1 MRSGA
6 RCFVVSGPL
15 LLVLLSGAGCSSAT
29 AGPPPPPPCQG
40 DADQQTCLTAHY
52 FQGFSPET
60 IEPCPGFVATV
71 KKVSARREID
81 FFLGGGVVDD
91 NARAEGQFL
100 QRFYQ
105 TYDLT
110 FFTTQPAGPAGLEF
124 ALDASTAQ
132 LAALPAQ
139 VGIAPGANPTPEQQK
154 ALDKATGDLLF
165 AGLRAFIRGQSNPPR
180 KSINVVVL
188 PHIASPDVAASFQGG
203 VVAGLGL
210 SPTLFKNVAADDASK
225 NLFELIGLDEDFT
238 PTLFVGHADV
248 VALAKSPDVIVAHEL
263 GHAMGLQHT
272 QDPGN
277 LMTQFA
283 ASNACIPGLDDA
295 EIAVLKST
303 GALLAAPDLGCAWR
317 RLFEIRDSVVRA
329 VLGARSPQR

>member
-1 MRSGA
+1 M
-6 RCFVVSGPL
+6 L
-15 LLVLLSGAGCSSAT
+15 LLAGAACSSASS
-29 AGPPPPPPCQG
+29 PPPPPPCQG
-40 DADQQTCLTAHY
+40 DPDQATCLTAHY
-52 FQGFSPET
+52 FQGFGPET
-60 IEPCPGFVATV
+60 VQPCAGFVPTA
-71 KKVSARREID
+71 KKVSARRQLD
-81 FFLGGGVVDD
+81 FLLGDGVVDD
-91 NARAEGQFL
+91 SARIEGQFL
-100 QRFYQ
+100 QRYYQ

-110 FFTTQPAGPAGLEF
+110 FFTQEPAAPAGLEY
-124 ALDASTAQ
+124 ALEASTAQ

-139 VGIAPGANPTPEQQK
+139 AGIAPGATPTPDQQK

-165 AGLRAFIRGQSNPPR
+165 AGLRAFVRAQSSPPR
-180 KSINVVVL
+180 TAISVVVL
-188 PHIASPDVAASFQGG
+188 THIASPDVAASFQGG
-203 VVAGLGL
+203 VIAGLGL
-210 SPTLFKNVAADDASK
+210 SPTLFKNVAADDPSK
-225 NLFELIGLDEDFT
+225 NLFELIGLGEDFT

-303 GALLAAPDLGCAWR
+303 GALLAAPDANCAWR
-317 RLFEIRDSVVRA
+317 RLFEIRDAVVRA
-329 VLGARSPQR
+329 VLAQR

>member
-1 MRSGA
+1 MRAALLAVLALLAGA
-6 RCFVVSGPL
+6 
-15 LLVLLSGAGCSSAT
+15 ACSSTSSA
-29 AGPPPPPPCQG
+29 PPPPCQG
-40 DADQQTCLTAHY
+40 DPDQETCLTAHY
-52 FQGFSPET
+52 FQGFGPET
-60 IEPCPGFVATV
+60 IQPCAGFVPTAQ
-71 KKVSARREID
+71 KVSARRQID
-81 FFLGGGVVDD
+81 FFLGNVVADD

-100 QRFYQ
+100 QRYYQ

-110 FFTTQPAGPAGLEF
+110 FFTREPAAPAGLEYV
-124 ALDASTAQ
+124 LDASTAQ

-139 VGIAPGANPTPEQQK
+139 VGIAPGATPTPEQQK

-165 AGLRAFIRGQSNPPR
+165 AGLRSFVRGQSNPPR
-180 KSINVVVL
+180 TSISVVVL

-203 VVAGLGL
+203 VIAGLGL
-210 SPTLFKNVAADDASK
+210 SPTLFKNVAANDPSK
-225 NLFELIGLDEDFT
+225 NLFDLIGLGEDFT

-303 GALLAAPDLGCAWR
+303 AALLAAPDANCAWR

-329 VLGARSPQR
+329 VLAQR